1 MADGSS
7 TWIATPNIAVIKYWG
22 RRDASLN
29 LPCNGSISI
38 TLDET
43 VKTKTTV
50 KFDSK
55 LAKDMLILNGKAA
68 TVEETKRASRILDFV
83 RRVKGM
89 KLRAQVVSENNF
101 PTGAGIASSAS
112 GFAALSCAA
121 CDAADLR
128 ISKKELSMLARLGSG
143 SACRS
148 ALGGFVE
155 WKAGVRKDGRD
166 SYATQV
172 APRANWPEIIDI
184 VAIIDSKRKKI
195 GSEEGMDITVKTSS
209 LFQKRLREVPN
220 RIAWM
225 KSAIDERDFPKL
237 AGLAMEDSDSMHAS
251 MAGSKPPIS
260 YLNGTSRAIMAAVL
274 ELNRNEGK
282 TVAGY
287 TFDAGPNAHVLAL
300 KKDEKKVAG
309 ALKGIEG
316 VERLLSCGIGNG
328 PRKAAQ

>member
-1 MADGSS
+1 MAEGTS
-7 TWIATPNIAVIKYWG
+7 TWIATPNIALIKYWG
-22 RRDASLN
+22 RRDAALN

-50 KFDSK
+50 EFDSE
-55 LAKDMLILNGKAA
+55 LSKDILVLNGKAA
-68 TVEETKRASRILDFV
+68 DANEAARAARVLDFV

-89 KLRAQVVSENNF
+89 KLKARVISENNF

-121 CDAADLR
+121 CDAADLS

-148 ALGGFVE
+148 ILGGFVE
-155 WKAGVRKDGRD
+155 WKAGGRKDGRD
-166 SYATQV
+166 SYSTQV
-172 APRANWPEIIDI
+172 ATRANWPEIIDI
-184 VAIIDSKRKKI
+184 VAITDSKKKKI
-195 GSEEGMDITVKTSS
+195 GSEEGMDITVRTSA

-220 RIAWM
+220 RLAWM
-225 KSAIDERDFPKL
+225 KSAIDERDFASLAKL
-237 AGLAMEDSDSMHAS
+237 SMEDSDSMHAS
-251 MAGSKPPIS
+251 IEASKPPLA
-260 YLNGTSRAIMAAVL
+260 YLNGTSRTIMEKVR
-274 ELNRNEGK
+274 ELNKSEGK

-300 KKDEKKVAG
+300 KKDKKNVVRC
-309 ALKGIEG
+309 LEEIEG
-316 VERLLSCGIGNG
+316 VERLILCGIGNG
-328 PRKAAQ
+328 PRKAV